1 MKAISL
7 IIPLI
12 GICSAIEL
20 KDVGVPHFA
29 VKGQSAVLSCDYDLQ
44 GQQLYAIKW
53 YKNGHEFYRFVPAN
67 PDPMTVYAR
76 SGVNVDR
83 ARSNDKE
90 ILLTDLTLE
99 STGRYRCEVS
109 TEGPSFAT
117 VSNYGDMVIVGKRYP
132 RLISGPRILGSFYL
146 IHNHFQNLNSV

>member
-1 MKAISL
+1 MKPILL

-12 GICSAIEL
+12 GFCSAIEL
-20 KDVGVPHFA
+20 KDVGVPAFA
-29 VKGQSAVLSCDYDLQ
+29 VKGKEAVLSCDYDLQ

-67 PDPMTVYAR
+67 GNPMTVYAR

-83 ARSNDKE
+83 TRSDEKE
-90 ILLTDLTLE
+90 IRLTDLNMD

-117 VSNYGDMVIVGKRYP
+117 VSNYGDMIVVGKFIYP
-132 RLISGPRILGSFYL
+132 
-146 IHNHFQNLNSV
+146 